1 MRGGQ
6 GSHQTCMSSERI
18 ETEQSL
24 FRNILDNIL
33 YLQDTLALVTYVVT
47 MKKENIRMTS
57 VTLFIFSTPDSVR
70 TLLINYIIKYN

>member
-33 YLQDTLALVTYVVT
+33 YLQDTLALVT

-70 TLLINYIIKYN
+70 TLLINYIFKYN